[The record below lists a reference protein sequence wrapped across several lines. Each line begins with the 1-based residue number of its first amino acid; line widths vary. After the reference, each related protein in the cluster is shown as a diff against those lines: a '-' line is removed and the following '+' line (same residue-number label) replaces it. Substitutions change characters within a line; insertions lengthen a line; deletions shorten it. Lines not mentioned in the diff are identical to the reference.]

1 MMGEGFIMEGSIFIV
16 QPDNSLVRM
25 NRTPYNSEALLQGL
39 LSDYPDLLAGDQM
52 NTTNP
57 RRWLLVSPELS
68 LGAEADGTG
77 GWWIDHLF
85 LDQDAIPTIVEVK
98 RSSDSR
104 IRREVVGQMLD
115 YAAHLEVYWPAER
128 IRAYFEERC
137 RAQDID
143 PDLKVGELVQVEE
156 TDVEAFWARVGE
168 NLSSGKMRLLFVAD
182 EMPTH
187 LQRVVEFLNKYMS
200 PIEVLA
206 VEIKQFEGSGLKTLV
221 PRVLGQT
228 VQTQQK
234 TAATTSSTS
243 SKRHQNAETF
253 FAELT
258 EARLPDE
265 VSAVRRF
272 YEWAPEHGVQITF
285 GTGQIGSMIPIVT
298 HKGVKHY
305 FGWLWANGKIYV
317 DFRDMRPNPPFS
329 DLALREE
336 LRTRLETINGAPL
349 PPNAV
354 DRQPSINMS
363 AIATEDG
370 FAQFVDAFAWYV
382 DMIRSS

>member
-1 MMGEGFIMEGSIFIV
+1 MDGSIFIM
-16 QPDNSLVRM
+16 QPDNSLVKV

-68 LGAEADGTG
+68 LTAEADGTG

-115 YAAHLEVYWPAER
+115 YAAHLEIYWPAER

-137 RAQDID
+137 RAQGTD
-143 PDLKVGELVQVEE
+143 PDLKVSELVQEE
-156 TDVEAFWARVGE
+156 EPDIEAFWARVGE
-168 NLSSGKMRLLFVAD
+168 NLSIGKLRLLFVAD
-182 EMPTH
+182 EMPMH

-200 PIEVLA
+200 PVEVLA
-206 VEIKQFEGSGLKTLV
+206 VEIKQFEGSNLKTLV

-234 TAATTSSTS
+234 TMAMTSSTS

-258 EARLPDE
+258 DARPPDE
-265 VSAVRRF
+265 VSAIRRF
-272 YEWAPEHGVQITF
+272 YEWAMEHGIECKW
-285 GTGQIGSMIPIVT
+285 GTSQMGSMAPIVT

-305 FGWLWANGKIYV
+305 FGWLWTNGKIYV

-329 DLALREE
+329 DLTLREE
-336 LRTRLETINGAPL
+336 LRTRLEKINGAPL

-354 DRQPSINMS
+354 DRQPSINIS
-363 AIATEDG
+363 AIATEDRL
-370 FAQFVDAFAWYV
+370 AQFLDTFAWYV
-382 DMIRSS
+382 DTIRAS